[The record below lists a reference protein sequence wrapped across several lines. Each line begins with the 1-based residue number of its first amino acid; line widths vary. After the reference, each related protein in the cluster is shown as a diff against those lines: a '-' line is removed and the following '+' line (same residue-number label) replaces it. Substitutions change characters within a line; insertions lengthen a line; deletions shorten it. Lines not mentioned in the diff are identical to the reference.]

1 MTGQHQRISRD
12 TVFEVLSNSR
22 RRFIL
27 ATLRQSESPMKVTRL
42 ARLIGAYEDDVPPS
56 EISAT
61 EEKRVYVSLYQ
72 SHIPKLEATG
82 FVEYDEEARS
92 VAETDA
98 TGEIDRYLGSVPPAV
113 HWPRL
118 NGIVSLVAGTAFL
131 ASAADVGVLTGLSP
145 HTLGSVVVLVFL
157 SVTVA
162 QYADHRRRST
172 ARPPELREQ

>member
-1 MTGQHQRISRD
+1 MTGQHQRLSRD

-27 ATLRQSESPMKVTRL
+27 ATLRRRGSPISVSRL
-42 ARLIGAYEDDVPPS
+42 ARLIGAHEDDVSPS
-56 EISAT
+56 EISAS

-72 SHIPKLEATG
+72 SHIPKLEAAG

-92 VAETDA
+92 VMETPA
-98 TGEIDRYLGSVPPAV
+98 TAEIDRYLGPVPPAV

-118 NGIVSLVAGTAFL
+118 NGIVSLAAGTTFL
-131 ASAADVGVLTGLSP
+131 ASAADVGVLTALSP
-145 HTLGSVVVLVFL
+145 YTVGGAVVLVLL

-162 QYADHRRRST
+162 QYADHRRRSS
-172 ARPPELREQ
+172 ARPPELREH